1 MAVELQPSITPD
13 ALLERAGRYL
23 GAEELEWLRRAFEFS
38 KAAHHGQKRASGQ
51 DFIEHPLAVALI
63 LADLEL
69 DAATLV
75 AALLHDTVED
85 TPVTL
90 EQVEREFGPEVALLV
105 DGVTKLNRIEW
116 RTRLEEQAENLRK
129 MFLAM
134 ARDIRVVLIK
144 LADRL
149 HNMRTLS
156 VVPREKQ
163 IAKSRE
169 TLEIFAPLAHRLG
182 MSQIQCELEDLALRY
197 LEPEHYRELAERIPR
212 KRAEREALAQVI
224 IATLKARLAEAGI
237 RADIQGRA
245 KHFYSIYRKMY
256 EQGKDLSQIYDLIA
270 VRVIVDTVKDCYGAL
285 GVVHTIWRPLP
296 GRFKDYIATPK
307 SNMYQSLHTTV
318 IGPQGEPF
326 EIQIRTWDMHRTAEY
341 GIAAHWRYKERGR
354 TDKDFDAK
362 LAWLRQILEWQ
373 NDLGDAREFMESLKI
388 DVFSDEVFV
397 FTPKGDVIDL
407 PAGSTPVDFAYR
419 IHTEIGHH
427 CVGAKVNGRIV
438 PLDYRLKNGDIVE
451 ILTNKQSGGPSADW
465 LQFVRTSTARSR
477 IRQWLKKQRRDENLE
492 RGRLMLEHELRAH
505 GLPVREVW
513 RKDWLD
519 EVAGRYNLPDGEELL
534 VAIGYG
540 GVAAGQVA
548 GRLRE
553 LYRRQQARDAAEG
566 GAAPP
571 DPAAEDADRRGGTPA
586 ARAGVRVDGLDHV
599 LVRFSRC
606 CNPVPGDPIVGYVT
620 RGRGV
625 SIHRADCTMLK
636 ASPEA
641 DRRLIDVSW
650 DQVAGQAFPVA
661 VEISCYDRVGLLSDI
676 TAVVADT
683 RRNILAARTRTH
695 KDGTATIDLV
705 VEVQNLEQFDQ
716 LRRQLERVRD
726 VIRVERVA
734 SR

>member
-1 MAVELQPSITPD
+1 MELQPSVTPD
-13 ALLERAGRYL
+13 ELIRRAGRYL
-23 GAEELEWLRRAFEFS
+23 GPEDLDWLRRAFEFG
-38 KAAHHGQKRASGQ
+38 KAAHQGQKRASGQ

-105 DGVTKLNRIEW
+105 DGVTKLNQIEW

-149 HNMRTLS
+149 HNMRTLA

-182 MSQIQCELEDLALRY
+182 MSQIQWELEDLALRY
-197 LEPEHYRELAERIPR
+197 LEPERYRELSERIPR
-212 KRAEREALAQVI
+212 KRAEREELAQVI
-224 IATLKARLAEAGI
+224 IRTLRAKLTEAGI

-362 LAWLRQILEWQ
+362 LAWLRQVLEWQ

-407 PAGSTPVDFAYR
+407 PAGSTPVDFAFR
-419 IHTEIGHH
+419 IHTEIGHR

-451 ILTNKQSGGPSADW
+451 ILTSKQSSGPSADW

-505 GLPVREVW
+505 GLPVKEVW

-519 EVAGRYNLPDGEELL
+519 EVAARYNLPDGEELL
-534 VAIGYG
+534 VCIGYG

-548 GRLRE
+548 GRLRD
-553 LYRRQQARDAAEG
+553 LYRRQGAPREGVEAGPAVPEEVRRSRPAPARG
-566 GAAPP
+566 
-571 DPAAEDADRRGGTPA
+571 
-586 ARAGVRVDGLDHV
+586 AGVRVGGLDHV

-625 SIHRADCTMLK
+625 SIHRADCNMLK

-641 DRRLIDVSW
+641 GQRLIDVSW
-650 DQVAGQAFPVA
+650 DQVAGQSFPVA
-661 VEISCYDRVGLLSDI
+661 VEIDCYDRVGLLSDI
-676 TAVVADT
+676 AAVVADT

-695 KDGTATIDLV
+695 RDGTATIDLV
-705 VEVQNLEQFDQ
+705 VEVQNLEQFDH

-726 VIRVERVA
+726 VIRVERVVN
-734 SR
+734 R

>member
-13 ALLERAGRYL
+13 ELLQRAGRYL
-23 GAEELEWLRRAFEFS
+23 GPAELEWLRRAFEFG
-38 KAAHHGQKRASGQ
+38 KAAHQGQKRASGQ

-105 DGVTKLNRIEW
+105 DGVTKLNQIEW

-149 HNMRTLS
+149 HNMRTLG

-182 MSQIQCELEDLALRY
+182 MSQIQWELEDLALRY
-197 LEPEHYRELAERIPR
+197 LEPERYRELSERIPR
-212 KRAEREALAQVI
+212 KRAEREQLAQVI
-224 IATLKARLAEAGI
+224 IATLKTRLAEAGI

-362 LAWLRQILEWQ
+362 LAWLRQVLEWQ

-407 PAGSTPVDFAYR
+407 PAGSTPVDFAFR
-419 IHTEIGHH
+419 IHTEIGHR

-451 ILTNKQSGGPSADW
+451 ILTNKQSSGPSADW

-492 RGRLMLEHELRAH
+492 RGRAMLEHELKAH

-519 EVAGRYNLPDGEELL
+519 EVAARYNLSDGEELL
-534 VAIGYG
+534 VSIGYG

-548 GRLRE
+548 GRLRD
-553 LYRRQQARDAAEG
+553 LYRRQVAREG
-566 GAAPP
+566 SEAAPALP
-571 DPAAEDADRRGGTPA
+571 EEGRRARVAPARG
-586 ARAGVRVDGLDHV
+586 AGVRVDGLDQI

-625 SIHRADCTMLK
+625 SIHRADCNMLK
-636 ASPEA
+636 ASP
-641 DRRLIDVSW
+641 DVGQRLIDVSW

-661 VEISCYDRVGLLSDI
+661 VEIDCYDRVGLLSDI

-695 KDGTATIDLV
+695 RDGTATIDLV

-726 VIRVERVA
+726 VIRVQRV
-734 SR
+734 

>member
-1 MAVELQPSITPD
+1 
-13 ALLERAGRYL
+13 LERAGRYL
-23 GAEELEWLRRAFEFS
+23 GPANLEWIQRAFRFS
-38 KAAHHGQKRASGQ
+38 QAAHAGQKRASGC

-63 LADLEL
+63 LAELEL
-69 DAATLV
+69 DVTTLV

-90 EQVEREFGPEVALLV
+90 EQVEAEFGPEVALLV
-105 DGVTKLNRIEW
+105 DGVTKLNQIEW

-149 HNMRTLS
+149 HNMRTLA

-182 MSQIQCELEDLALRY
+182 MSRIQWELEDLALRY
-197 LEPEHYRELAERIPR
+197 LEPERYRELAERIPR
-212 KRAEREALAQVI
+212 KRAEREELARVI
-224 IATLKARLAEAGI
+224 IDTLREKLAEAGI

-270 VRVIVDTVKDCYGAL
+270 VRVIVDSVKDCYGAL

-326 EIQIRTWDMHRTAEY
+326 EIQIRTWEMHRTAEY
-341 GIAAHWRYKERGR
+341 GIAAHWRYKEGGK
-354 TDKDFDAK
+354 TDPEFDAK
-362 LAWLRQILEWQ
+362 LAWLRQVLEWQ
-373 NDLGDAREFMESLKI
+373 NDLRDAREFMESLKI

-397 FTPKGDVIDL
+397 FTPKGDVIEL

-419 IHTEIGHH
+419 IHTEIGHR

-451 ILTNKQSGGPSADW
+451 ILTSKGSAGPSADW

-492 RGRLMLEHELRAH
+492 RGRLLLEYEIRAH
-505 GLPVREVW
+505 GLPLREVW

-519 EVAGRYNLPDGEELL
+519 EIAARYNLPDGDELL

-548 GRLRE
+548 GRLRD
-553 LYRRQQARDAAEG
+553 LYRKLVAPAEKGEG
-566 GAAPP
+566 GAAA
-571 DPAAEDADRRGGTPA
+571 PAVETRPRQRQGGVG
-586 ARAGVRVDGLDHV
+586 AGVRVDGLDHV

-625 SIHRADCTMLK
+625 SIHRADCAMLK
-636 ASPEA
+636 ASPEVEE
-641 DRRLIDVSW
+641 RLIEVTW
-650 DQVAGQAFPVA
+650 DEVGGKSFPVA
-661 VEISCYDRVGLLSDI
+661 VELVCYDRVGLLSDI
-676 TAVVADT
+676 AAVVADT
-683 RRNILAARTRTH
+683 RRNILSSRTRTRR
-695 KDGTATIDLV
+695 DGTAVIDLV
-705 VEVQNLEQFDQ
+705 VEVQSLEQFDH
-716 LRRQLERVRD
+716 LRRQLERIRD
-726 VIRVERVA
+726 VIKVERVGG
-734 SR
+734 R

>member
-13 ALLERAGRYL
+13 ELLERAGRYL
-23 GAEELEWLRRAFEFS
+23 GPADLEWIRRAFEFS
-38 KAAHHGQKRASGQ
+38 KAAHHGQKRASGH

-63 LADLEL
+63 LAELEL
-69 DAATLV
+69 DVTTLV

-85 TPVTL
+85 TDVTL
-90 EQVEREFGPEVALLV
+90 EQVEAEFGPEVALLV
-105 DGVTKLNRIEW
+105 DGVTKLNQIEW

-149 HNMRTLS
+149 HNMRTLA

-182 MSQIQCELEDLALRY
+182 MSRIQWELEDLALRY
-197 LEPEHYRELAERIPR
+197 LEPERYRELSERIPR
-212 KRAEREALAQVI
+212 KRAEREELARVI
-224 IATLKARLAEAGI
+224 IRTLRAKLAEAGI

-341 GIAAHWRYKERGR
+341 GIAAHWRYKEGGR

-362 LAWLRQILEWQ
+362 LAWLRQVLEWQ

-451 ILTNKQSGGPSADW
+451 ILTNKQSSGPSADW

-492 RGRLMLEHELRAH
+492 RGRQLLEHELRAH
-505 GLPVREVW
+505 GVPVREAW

-519 EVAGRYNLPDGEELL
+519 EVAARYNLPDGEELL
-534 VAIGYG
+534 VSIGYG

-548 GRLRE
+548 GRLRD
-553 LYRRQQARDAAEG
+553 LYRKQAGQEDQGAGALLPAGPDGDA
-566 GAAPP
+566 
-571 DPAAEDADRRGGTPA
+571 RRIRP
-586 ARAGVRVDGLDHV
+586 ARAGGGVKVAGLDNV

-606 CNPVPGDPIVGYVT
+606 CNPVPGDAIVGYVT

-636 ASPEA
+636 SSPEA

-661 VEISCYDRVGLLSDI
+661 VEITCYDRVGLLSDI

-695 KDGTATIDLV
+695 RDGTATIDLV

-726 VIRVERVA
+726 VIKVERIC

>member
-13 ALLERAGRYL
+13 ELLQRAGRYL
-23 GAEELEWLRRAFEFS
+23 GPAELEWLRRAFEFG
-38 KAAHHGQKRASGQ
+38 KAAHQGQKRASGQ

-105 DGVTKLNRIEW
+105 DGVTKLNQIEW

-149 HNMRTLS
+149 HNMRTLG

-182 MSQIQCELEDLALRY
+182 MSQIQWELEDLALRY
-197 LEPEHYRELAERIPR
+197 LEPERYRELSERIPR
-212 KRAEREALAQVI
+212 KRAEREQLAQVI
-224 IATLKARLAEAGI
+224 IATLKTRLAEAGI

-362 LAWLRQILEWQ
+362 LAWLRQVLEWQ

-407 PAGSTPVDFAYR
+407 PAGSTPVDFAFR
-419 IHTEIGHH
+419 IHTEIGHR

-451 ILTNKQSGGPSADW
+451 ILTNKQSSGPSADW

-492 RGRLMLEHELRAH
+492 RGRAMLEHELKAH

-519 EVAGRYNLPDGEELL
+519 EVAARYNLSDAEELL
-534 VAIGYG
+534 VSIGYG

-548 GRLRE
+548 GRLRD
-553 LYRRQQARDAAEG
+553 LYRRQVAREG
-566 GAAPP
+566 SEAAPALP
-571 DPAAEDADRRGGTPA
+571 EEGRRARVAPARG
-586 ARAGVRVDGLDHV
+586 AGVRVDGLDQI

-625 SIHRADCTMLK
+625 SIHRADCNMLK
-636 ASPEA
+636 ASP
-641 DRRLIDVSW
+641 DVGQRLIDVSW

-661 VEISCYDRVGLLSDI
+661 VEIDCYDRVGLLSDI

-695 KDGTATIDLV
+695 RDGTATIDLV

-726 VIRVERVA
+726 VIRVQRVA

>member
-1 MAVELQPSITPD
+1 MAVELQPSVTPD
-13 ALLERAGRYL
+13 ELIRRAGRYL
-23 GAEELEWLRRAFEFS
+23 GPEDLDWLRRAFEFG
-38 KAAHHGQKRASGQ
+38 KAAHQGQKRASGQ

-85 TPVTL
+85 TEVTL
-90 EQVEREFGPEVALLV
+90 EQVEREFGSEVALLV
-105 DGVTKLNRIEW
+105 DGVTKLNQIEW

-149 HNMRTLS
+149 HNMRTLA

-182 MSQIQCELEDLALRY
+182 MSQIQWELEDLALRY
-197 LEPEHYRELAERIPR
+197 LEPERYRELSERIPR
-212 KRAEREALAQVI
+212 KRAEREELAQVI
-224 IATLKARLAEAGI
+224 IRTLRAKLAEAGI

-362 LAWLRQILEWQ
+362 LAWLRQVLEWQ

-407 PAGSTPVDFAYR
+407 PAGSTPVDFAFR
-419 IHTEIGHH
+419 IHTEIGHR

-451 ILTNKQSGGPSADW
+451 ILTSKQSSGPSADW

-505 GLPVREVW
+505 GLPVKEVW

-519 EVAGRYNLPDGEELL
+519 EVAARYNLPDGEELL
-534 VAIGYG
+534 VCIGYG

-548 GRLRE
+548 GRLRD
-553 LYRRQQARDAAEG
+553 LYRRQGAAREG
-566 GAAPP
+566 GEAVPAVPEEVRRARSAP
-571 DPAAEDADRRGGTPA
+571 AQG
-586 ARAGVRVDGLDHV
+586 AGVRVGGLDHV

-606 CNPVPGDPIVGYVT
+606 CSPVPGDPIVGYVT

-625 SIHRADCTMLK
+625 SIHRADCNMLK

-641 DRRLIDVSW
+641 GQRLIDVSW

-661 VEISCYDRVGLLSDI
+661 VEIDCYDRVGLLSDI
-676 TAVVADT
+676 AAVVADT
-683 RRNILAARTRTH
+683 RRNILAVRTRTH
-695 KDGTATIDLV
+695 RDGTATIDLV
-705 VEVQNLEQFDQ
+705 VEVQNLEQFDH

-726 VIRVERVA
+726 VIRVERVVN
-734 SR
+734 R

>member
-13 ALLERAGRYL
+13 ELLERAGRYL
-23 GAEELEWLRRAFEFS
+23 GPAELDWLRRAFEFS
-38 KAAHHGQKRASGQ
+38 KAAHQGQKRASGR

-90 EQVEREFGPEVALLV
+90 EEVEREFGPEVALLV
-105 DGVTKLNRIEW
+105 DGVTKLNQIEW

-149 HNMRTLS
+149 HNMRTLA

-182 MSQIQCELEDLALRY
+182 MSQIQWELEDLALRY
-197 LEPEHYRELAERIPR
+197 LEPERYRELAERIPR
-212 KRAEREALAQVI
+212 KRAEREELAQVI

-354 TDKDFDAK
+354 TDRDFDAK
-362 LAWLRQILEWQ
+362 LAWLRQVLEWQ

-419 IHTEIGHH
+419 IHTEIGHR

-492 RGRLMLEHELRAH
+492 RGRAMLEHELKAH

-519 EVAGRYNLPDGEELL
+519 EVAARYNLPDGEELL
-534 VAIGYG
+534 VSIGYG

-548 GRLRE
+548 GRLRD
-553 LYRRQQARDAAEG
+553 LYRRQVTRDGAEAEPVLPDGEGRRARG
-566 GAAPP
+566 S
-571 DPAAEDADRRGGTPA
+571 PART
-586 ARAGVRVDGLDHV
+586 GVRVDGLDHI

-625 SIHRADCTMLK
+625 SIHRADCNMLK
-636 ASPEA
+636 TSPEVGE
-641 DRRLIDVSW
+641 RLIDVSW

-695 KDGTATIDLV
+695 RDGTATIDLV